1 MTADPVGG
9 EIDDEVAVEL
19 GEAVRRL
26 MDVAVTT
33 EGSHDVLRAAAA
45 DIRAVADRLAAD
57 GLRNEMPWPD
67 EQSMRRGHRPYSPVI
82 GLANPLAPPLVVR
95 VLDDRTVEG
104 TCTMRPIHGGPPKA
118 VHGGWVASLL
128 DQLLGHANA
137 AAGVAGLTAELTVRY
152 RRPTPFGVP
161 LLLRARTDGVDG
173 RRIRASGEIVAD
185 GKVTAE
191 ATGLFL
197 EPSPELVKKLLP
209 TATD

>member
-1 MTADPVGG
+1 MSAGAASEDAAA
-9 EIDDEVAVEL
+9 IDL

-26 MDVAVTT
+26 MDVAVLT
-33 EGSHDVLRAAAA
+33 EAGDDVVLAAAA
-45 DIRAVADRLAAD
+45 DVRALTDRLTAD
-57 GLRNEMPWPD
+57 GLRDEMPWPD
-67 EQSMRRGHRPYSPVI
+67 DESMRRGHRPFSPVI

-152 RRPTPFGVP
+152 RRPTPFDVP
-161 LLLRARTDGVDG
+161 LTIRARTDGIDG
-173 RRIRASGEIVAD
+173 RRIRSSGEIVAN
-185 GKVTAE
+185 GEVTAE

-197 EPSPELVKKLLP
+197 KPSPELVRKLMP
-209 TATD
+209 TAD